1 MAGSRV
7 PHRGAERAAEGV
19 RVERALPGLLIAM
32 LLGALDQTAMAPALP
47 AVAGDLGGLDLMP
60 AVITAY
66 LVAATAVMP
75 LYGRLGDRYG
85 RVPLLHAAIVLFTL
99 GALVCM
105 AAPSMGW
112 LIAGRIVQGMGGG
125 GLMIGAQATL
135 GEIVS
140 PRERGRYLGAIG
152 AAYAVAA
159 VGGPLL
165 GGLIVDALSWRWIF
179 ALYPPLGVLAA
190 ALVAAT
196 LRLPR
201 PAPAAGRPPV
211 DAAGTLALASAVVGL
226 ALLGGAPGW
235 GSDLPGWFVPTAAAL
250 LVLGAAGWAA
260 ASRIAADPVLPPRLF
275 GDRAIAASAAIAFLI
290 GFTLFG
296 TVGFT
301 PAFLQIAL
309 EMPAA
314 AAGMLVT
321 ALMAGVLVTTVLSGR
336 LITRTGR
343 YRGYPVA
350 GTAVAT
356 MGLLLLSRLDAGS
369 SPLLA
374 AALLA
379 LLGLGI
385 GLVMQVTVLVAQ
397 NSAAHA
403 DLGSATAAVTF
414 LRQVGASAGVAVF
427 GALLNLRFAALLPGP
442 VAERA
447 GGAAGLSP
455 ESLAA
460 LAPGDRAAVA
470 AAFGDALPP
479 LFGWAAPLMALAFL
493 CSLAVPARPL
503 RDTAHAGAAAPEAPG
518 ESR

>member
-1 MAGSRV
+1 
-7 PHRGAERAAEGV
+7 
-19 RVERALPGLLIAM
+19 
-32 LLGALDQTAMAPALP
+32 
-47 AVAGDLGGLDLMP
+47 
-60 AVITAY
+60 
-66 LVAATAVMP
+66 
-75 LYGRLGDRYG
+75 
-85 RVPLLHAAIVLFTL
+85 
-99 GALVCM
+99 
-105 AAPSMGW
+105 
-112 LIAGRIVQGMGGG
+112 
-125 GLMIGAQATL
+125 
-135 GEIVS
+135 
-140 PRERGRYLGAIG
+140 
-152 AAYAVAA
+152 
-159 VGGPLL
+159 
-165 GGLIVDALSWRWIF
+165 
-179 ALYPPLGVLAA
+179 
-190 ALVAAT
+190 
-196 LRLPR
+196 LPR

-460 LAPGDRAAVA
+460 LAPGDPARRRRRPRGPRGVPMIRPSSRRIPRDGGAGPVPRGGAR
-470 AAFGDALPP
+470 DA
-479 LFGWAAPLMALAFL
+479 
-493 CSLAVPARPL
+493 PARP
-503 RDTAHAGAAAPEAPG
+503 RPGAFTARARPHREPSVRSPRSGPVTAGARRTSLP
-518 ESR
+518 